1 MTSTPVK
8 SAGFGLN
15 GLLPSG
21 AGPRVS
27 ADGGFQ
33 AVWNNQTGKQAD
45 SAEQPQDNQ
54 TVKKAPGDSLKA
66 RDEHRVRTNKR
77 EPSRDVEERTDIP
90 DEKLEEAAEVLEAA
104 AVRIIEDVADAFGV
118 EPAEVQKIMT
128 DLGLE
133 ETDILSTEGLGSL
146 ILAVSGE
153 ESPQALLTNEALY
166 ENYQEL
172 MGELKSTLQEC
183 GEILEVSPERL
194 TEMVQQKPQQP
205 DEAEEPIPVEVVK
218 GPEEAE
224 KPDGGIERV
233 PEENREIVKPAVQKP
248 AEERSVEQKS
258 AEEKP
263 AEERPA
269 EQKTGEQ
276 KIVSE
281 KPAEEPRDNRDT
293 GENHGRRENQHE
305 NGRDQGVNL
314 FAQSFKAQQP
324 EVQVQQTYST
334 ESAWDADTQN
344 IMRQIMDYMKVNIK
358 ADMTTMEMQL
368 HPASLGTVQV
378 QIAARGGAVTASF
391 ITQNEAVK
399 AAIESQVVQ
408 LQEQFQEQGVKVEAI
423 EVTVQTHQ
431 FEQNLEQGRRGGG
444 QEQEPARKGR
454 TRRISL
460 NDSIPAEEMEEEDL
474 LAKDIMAANGNT
486 VDYTA

>member
-21 AGPRVS
+21 TGPRVS

-45 SAEQPQDNQ
+45 STEQPQDSRA
-54 TVKKAPGDSLKA
+54 VKKTPGDSLKA
-66 RDEHRVRTNKR
+66 RDEHRVRTDKR

-104 AVRIIEDVADAFGV
+104 AIRIIEDVADAFGLD
-118 EPAEVQKIMT
+118 PAQVQEIMT

-133 ETDILSTEGLGSL
+133 RTDILSTEGLGSL

-153 ESPQALLTNEALY
+153 ESPQALLTNEELY
-166 ENYQEL
+166 GSYQEL
-172 MGELKSTLQEC
+172 MGRLEDTLQEC
-183 GEILEVSPERL
+183 GSILEVSPEQL
-194 TEMVQQKPQQP
+194 TEMVRQKPQQP
-205 DEAEEPIPVEVVK
+205 DGAEEPIPVEVARE
-218 GPEEAE
+218 PEKAE
-224 KPDGGIERV
+224 KSDDGVDEVPD
-233 PEENREIVKPAVQKP
+233 ENRETAKP
-248 AEERSVEQKS
+248 AEQKPTEEKPVEQK
-258 AEEKP
+258 P
-263 AEERPA
+263 TEERPA
-269 EQKTGEQ
+269 EQKT
-276 KIVSE
+276 VAE
-281 KPAEEPRDNRDT
+281 KPAEQPRDDRGA
-293 GENHGRRENQHE
+293 GENQGRRENQHE

-314 FAQSFKAQQP
+314 FAQSFRAQQP
-324 EVQVQQTYST
+324 EIQVQQTYGT

-358 ADMTTMEMQL
+358 ADMSTMEMQL

-399 AAIESQVVQ
+399 AAIESQVAQ

-431 FEQNLEQGRRGGG
+431 FEQNLEQGRRGSG

-474 LAKDIMAANGNT
+474 LAKDIMVANGNT

>member
-8 SAGFGLN
+8 SAGLGLN
-15 GLLPSG
+15 GLMPSG

-33 AVWNNQTGKQAD
+33 AVWNNQAGKQAD
-45 SAEQPQDNQ
+45 SAEQPQESQ
-54 TVKKAPGDSLKA
+54 TVKKTPGDSLKA
-66 RDEHRVRTNKR
+66 RDEHRVRTEKR

-90 DEKLEEAAEVLEAA
+90 EEKLEEAVEILGAAAVQMIEEVAEVL
-104 AVRIIEDVADAFGV
+104 GV
-118 EPAEVQKIMT
+118 EPAEVQEILT
-128 DLGLE
+128 ELGLE
-133 ETDILSTEGLGSL
+133 QADVLTTEGLGSL
-146 ILAVSGE
+146 ILAVAGE
-153 ESPQALLTNEALY
+153 ESPQALLTNEELY
-166 ENYQEL
+166 GSYQEL
-172 MGELKSTLQEC
+172 MGRLTDILREC
-183 GEILEVSPERL
+183 GDTLEVSPEQL
-194 TEMVQQKPQQP
+194 IHMVKQELPP
-205 DEAEEPIPVEVVK
+205 PVETAEAPEPITVEVVREWK
-218 GPEEAE
+218 TPEENV
-224 KPDGGIERV
+224 DRV
-233 PEENREIVKPAVQKP
+233 PEENRETVKPEEEKP
-248 AEERSVEQKS
+248 AAERPVEQRPM
-258 AEEKP
+258 EEKP
-263 AEERPA
+263 AE
-269 EQKTGEQ
+269 Q
-276 KIVSE
+276 
-281 KPAEEPRDNRDT
+281 PREGRDA
-293 GENHGRRENQHE
+293 GENHNRRENQHE
-305 NGRDQGVNL
+305 NGREQGMNL
-314 FAQSFKAQQP
+314 FPQSLKAQQP
-324 EVQVQQTYST
+324 EMQVQQTYST

-358 ADMTTMEMQL
+358 ADMSTMEMQL

-431 FEQNLEQGRRGGG
+431 FEQNLEQGRRGSG

-460 NDSIPAEEMEEEDL
+460 EDAIPGEEMAEEDL
-474 LAKDIMAANGNT
+474 LAKDIMIANGNT